1 MLSKRRDSLSASRCF
16 FFSLNDALSAS
27 SSVFRFEISLS
38 LSFSAF
44 SVFGNDSVSSDRRDT
59 FFSSSESAVSSAVIS
74 AKTTFCSSGSLFSAS
89 SNATLCH
96 NSLTSFSV
104 STFFAS
110 SMPLASLHFPLK
122 SSAAFRALSVFS
134 FALFNCA
141 SEGALADLCAMQG
154 CSKDPQTGQ
163 GFPFSK
169 VSAMIP
175 ACSSKNAR
183 FFAS

>member
-1 MLSKRRDSLSASRCF
+1 MLRA
-16 FFSLNDALSAS
+16 
-27 SSVFRFEISLS
+27 VISLS
-38 LSFSAF
+38 LSVRDI
-44 SVFGNDSVSSDRRDT
+44 SVFGNDSASSDRRDT
-59 FFSSSESAVSSAVIS
+59 FFSSSESAVSSAAIS
-74 AKTTFCSSGSLFSAS
+74 AETTFCSSGSLFSAS
-89 SNATLCH
+89 SNVTLCH
-96 NSLTSFSV
+96 NSLASFSV
-104 STFFAS
+104 SAFFAS

-122 SSAAFRALSVFS
+122 SSAAFRALSAFS

-141 SEGALADLCAMQG
+141 SVGALADLCAMQG

-163 GFPFSK
+163 GLPFSK

>member
-1 MLSKRRDSLSASRCF
+1 MLRA
-16 FFSLNDALSAS
+16 
-27 SSVFRFEISLS
+27 VISLS
-38 LSFSAF
+38 LSARDISVLGSDSESAE
-44 SVFGNDSVSSDRRDT
+44 RRDT
-59 FFSSSESAVSSAVIS
+59 FFSSSESAVSSAAIS
-74 AKTTFCSSGSLFSAS
+74 AETTFCSSGRSFSTS
-89 SNATLCH
+89 SNVTLCH
-96 NSLTSFSV
+96 NSLATV
-104 STFFAS
+104 SAFFAS

-122 SSAAFRALSVFS
+122 SSAPFRALSAFS

-141 SEGALADLCAMQG
+141 SVGALADLCAMQG

-163 GFPFSK
+163 GLPFSK